1 MYKLYVR
8 IVFSLVIIIVALP
21 FFYFKNAE
29 TVNVT
34 HLKNTVYQSAMEV
47 VGSIEASKYTPIK
60 LSYPVYIKE
69 CFISENSYVNKG
81 QLMFTIDIDKM
92 ENVVKEYNFTE
103 HLVAEISMDKS
114 VIMGISEE
122 IYASGSGVVKN
133 LTIAEGSVVL
143 SDEQICII
151 ESDDDMLVKLTINQ
165 EDYSRVAVGDKVS
178 FSPDIAP
185 ERIYTATL
193 NKKTAQIR
201 KEKTLTGNKTVVDV
215 FADIDTI
222 DDYIISG
229 LEISGTI
236 IKPFREILTL
246 PYEYIGQDEN
256 GEYVKILINGSTVKK
271 YVETGTE
278 MEGSVEI
285 LTDFDKKT
293 LFIKNNQTVKGNSL
307 IKYEY

>member
-1 MYKLYVR
+1 VA
-8 IVFSLVIIIVALP
+8 IVSR
-21 FFYFKNAE
+21 
-29 TVNVT
+29 
-34 HLKNTVYQSAMEV
+34 
-47 VGSIEASKYTPIK
+47 
-60 LSYPVYIKE
+60 
-69 CFISENSYVNKG
+69 
-81 QLMFTIDIDKM
+81 
-92 ENVVKEYNFTE
+92 
-103 HLVAEISMDKS
+103 
-114 VIMGISEE
+114 